1 MNWLMTFSRS
11 SGTRAMPTLGL
22 VDALLYAVASAPAAV
37 RALKMVVFPTSGSP
51 TIPTSKAIG
60 RGMIPGGARARTCGR
75 EDGAKTNPGLH
86 CAKTTPSEPSA
97 HADEQHRADA
107 QRQYDT

>member
-1 MNWLMTFSRS
+1 MIFSRS

-22 VDALLYAVASAPAAV
+22 VEALLYAVASAPAAV

-75 EDGAKTNPGLH
+75 EHGAKSNPGLH
-86 CAKTTPSEPSA
+86 CAQTPASGRSEDP
-97 HADEQHRADA
+97 DESHRAVV
-107 QRQYDT
+107 